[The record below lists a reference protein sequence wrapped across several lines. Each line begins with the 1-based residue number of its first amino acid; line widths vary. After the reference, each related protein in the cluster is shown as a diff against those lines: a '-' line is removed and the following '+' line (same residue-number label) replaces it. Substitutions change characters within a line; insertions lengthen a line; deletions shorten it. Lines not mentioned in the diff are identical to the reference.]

1 MTREGHSRSHESSS
15 YKVHHVITQSGKVN
29 QTLPTFQRYGLARY
43 KKCKTDIV
51 IPKECDP
58 SKEQE
63 KERVQGESEP

>member
-1 MTREGHSRSHESSS
+1 MYNT
-15 YKVHHVITQSGKVN
+15 ITQSRKVK
-29 QTLPTFQRYGLARY
+29 QTLPTFQGYGQARY

>member
-1 MTREGHSRSHESSS
+1 MYNT
-15 YKVHHVITQSGKVN
+15 ITQSRKVK
-29 QTLPTFQRYGLARY
+29 QTLPTFQGYGQARY

-63 KERVQGESEP
+63 RKGYKEKANPNTCSREKA